1 MEPEKITKRD
11 LEILFRNR
19 ARRLRRAS
27 MVTLIMVFLAICA
40 GFLIFVFAQTI
51 VENDFRLL
59 QMQIK
64 PPEYYLDKIE
74 IPKIVPKDQLDA
86 EKLKLQIKTDLLENE
101 IVMLRKQ
108 NLFCQ
113 IMVSTLS
120 TRIGCV
126 ILIIFLVQILV
137 TTYRYQ
143 VKLSAFYEARAD
155 AIYLIEEI
163 DNEKLERIAPILSPD
178 HLDFGRSPQPPTSNV
193 LDSYVSTLRIYL
205 SHY

>member
-1 MEPEKITKRD
+1 MERDKVTKKD

-19 ARRLRRAS
+19 AKRLRHAS
-27 MVTLIMVFLAICA
+27 MVTLITVFLAIFA
-40 GFLIFVFAQTI
+40 GFLIFIFAQKI
-51 VENDFRLL
+51 VEYDFRLL
-59 QMQIK
+59 RMEVK

-74 IPKIVPKDQLDA
+74 LPKIIPKDQLDA
-86 EKLKLQIKTDLLENE
+86 EKLRLQIKTDLLENE
-101 IVMLRKQ
+101 IIMLRKQ
-108 NLFCQ
+108 NLFSQ

-155 AIYLIEEI
+155 AICVIEEM
-163 DNEKLERIAPILSPD
+163 DDEKLGRIAPIFSPD
-178 HLDFGRSPQPPTSNV
+178 HLDFGKSPQPPTSKV
-193 LDSYVSTLRIYL
+193 LEFMSKMLTRSGNR
-205 SHY
+205 